1 MEIYSSESSPLA
13 SGSPALSNN
22 QLITGILLAVVHK
35 AGSAGERVGG
45 AAGELQALP
54 CVVVPHKC
62 IHPQQAANAG
72 PHRTRDR
79 TDRSDAGPGCRAMPN
94 CDLIYESVLWVRLT
108 MRWGLLGRIKEQSVH
123 LTEWEEASHCQFLKL
138 DLNCHILEKALEV
151 GMSITHGESYTL
163 SEWQLLGWRVIPLYS
178 TSLPHVFWSQLPER

>member
-1 MEIYSSESSPLA
+1 MPELGNDFPHVDSHNMEIYSSESSPLA

-62 IHPQQAANAG
+62 IHPQQAATLGHTAQG
-72 PHRTRDR
+72 IEQTGLMQ
-79 TDRSDAGPGCRAMPN
+79 ARAAE
-94 CDLIYESVLWVRLT
+94 L
-108 MRWGLLGRIKEQSVH
+108 
-123 LTEWEEASHCQFLKL
+123 CQ
-138 DLNCHILEKALEV
+138 
-151 GMSITHGESYTL
+151 T
-163 SEWQLLGWRVIPLYS
+163 VI
-178 TSLPHVFWSQLPER
+178 